1 MKVPRQISRPFG
13 LLGAV
18 PERRPLAAA
27 AAAAAAWRPPRGC
40 RSFTPPAAPAHKTLG
55 RPKKPPK
62 APLAVI
68 PRVGNR
74 LAKLTNVEV
83 DGRFVSFD
91 NIFLRD
97 ACACPRCVDPS
108 TRQKLFQT
116 ADIPNTVM
124 PRAVHAV
131 GPAGTLL
138 VDGWEDDIPAAAAAA
153 AGPEPHVSVYDIAF
167 LRKYAEMRY
176 RLRHNYNDRRHVLWD
191 ARLMAQD
198 MLWVDYEDYMA
209 SDLKLYEAVTHLSLY
224 GLLFLRGVP
233 ETPSQSAVEGIAQR
247 IGNIKNTFYGST
259 WDVKPTPNSKNIA
272 SVPPPPLPP
281 RPPC

>member
-13 LLGAV
+13 LLS
-18 PERRPLAAA
+18 
-27 AAAAAAWRPPRGC
+27 AAWRPPRGC
-40 RSFTPPAAPAHKTLG
+40 RSFTPPAAPAHKTPG
-55 RPKKPPK
+55 RPKKTPK

-83 DGRFVSFD
+83 DGRFISFD

-124 PRAVHAV
+124 PRAIHAIE
-131 GPAGTLL
+131 PAGTLL
-138 VDGWEDDIPAAAAAA
+138 VDGWEDDIPAA

-198 MLWVDYEDYMA
+198 MLWIDYEDYMA

-272 SVPPPPLPP
+272 SVPPPPPPPP
-281 RPPC
+281 R